1 MWGEQAWIWTLLG
14 VLLFVNAVSD
24 IRRKQVCL
32 LLMIWPVPVFCYLE
46 YRCGQ
51 GWRENFVLSLF
62 VIVLLLGLRYVTGN
76 QIGAGDA
83 IMLGVT
89 NLALGFWYNCML
101 LILSLALACV
111 WGGILLAFRKAGK
124 RTEIPFVPCMFLGYL
139 LVLMEVGERV
149 FV

>member
-46 YRCGQ
+46 HRCGQ